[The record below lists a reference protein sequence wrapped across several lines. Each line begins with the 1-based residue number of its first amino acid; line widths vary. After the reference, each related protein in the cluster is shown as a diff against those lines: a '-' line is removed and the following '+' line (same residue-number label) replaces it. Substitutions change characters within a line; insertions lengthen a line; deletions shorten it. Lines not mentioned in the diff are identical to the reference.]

1 MTLLVLAHLDDRVA
15 LGVAAALRRARRQ
28 VLALTPEALAMAPGI
43 TYRQA
48 PKPPA
53 YELMIEWE
61 IRLAG
66 GKLLHSGEIEA
77 VFNRMRSV
85 DAPHFAS
92 SDPADREYA
101 QAESA
106 AWLVSWLAALEAA
119 GARVVN
125 PARRGGLQ
133 PGWGGWEWGLPPS
146 ISPHFKERK
155 WGEGEPPSSP
165 PGSGEQQWGEGEQA
179 RLLVAGEQRVW
190 QGEPL
195 GDLRIADF
203 ETGIRSIQ
211 ARSSCVLCELRFER
225 TVSGWQ
231 IGALEPFPLAVNQA
245 GIATIARL
253 LG

>member
-1 MTLLVLAHLDDRVA
+1 MPVLVLAHLEDRVA

-43 TYRQA
+43 MVRQA
-48 PKPPA
+48 PKLPA
-53 YELMIEWE
+53 SELAIEWE

-66 GKLLHSGEIEA
+66 GKLLRSGEVEA

-92 SDPADREYA
+92 SDPFDREYA

-119 GARVVN
+119 GAPVVN
-125 PARRGGLQ
+125 PVRRGGLQ
-133 PGWGGWEWGLPPS
+133 PGWEWSAPS
-146 ISPHFKERK
+146 GP
-155 WGEGEPPSSP
+155 GEP
-165 PGSGEQQWGEGEQA
+165 GAVARA
-179 RLLVAGEQRVW
+179 RLLVAGEQRVC
-190 QGEPL
+190 QGEPP

-203 ETGIRSIQ
+203 EPEIRLIQ
-211 ARSSCVLCELRFER
+211 ARSGCVLWELRFER
-225 TVSGWQ
+225 TPLGWQ
-231 IGALEPFPLAVNQA
+231 IGALEPFPLAVDRA
-245 GIATIARL
+245 GIAAIARL

>member
-1 MTLLVLAHLDDRVA
+1 MTVLVLAHLNDRVA

-48 PKPPA
+48 PKLPA
-53 YELMIEWE
+53 CELAIEWE

-133 PGWGGWEWGLPPS
+133 PGLGGWEWGLPPS
-146 ISPHFKERK
+146 ISPHFEERK
-155 WGEGEPPSSP
+155 
-165 PGSGEQQWGEGEQA
+165 WGEGEQA

-190 QGEPL
+190 QGEPP

-203 ETGIRSIQ
+203 ETGIRSIR
-211 ARSSCVLCELRFER
+211 ARSGCLLYELRFER

-231 IGALEPFPLAVNQA
+231 IGELEPFPLAVNQA
-245 GIATIARL
+245 GIAAIVRL
-253 LG
+253 LE

>member
-1 MTLLVLAHLDDRVA
+1 MTVLVLAHLDDRVA

-48 PKPPA
+48 PKLPA
-53 YELMIEWE
+53 CELAIEWE

-66 GKLLHSGEIEA
+66 GTLLRPGEVEA

-92 SDPADREYA
+92 SDPFDREYA

-119 GARVVN
+119 GAPVVN
-125 PARRGGLQ
+125 PVRRGGLQ

-146 ISPHFKERK
+146 SSPHFEERK
-155 WGEGEPPSSP
+155 WGD
-165 PGSGEQQWGEGEQA
+165 GEQA
-179 RLLVAGEQRVW
+179 RLLVAGEQQAW
-190 QGEPL
+190 QGEPP

-203 ETGIRSIQ
+203 EAEIRSIQ
-211 ARSSCVLCELRFER
+211 ARFGCILCELRFER
-225 TVSGWQ
+225 TPLGWQ
-231 IGALEPFPLAVNQA
+231 IGALEPFPLAVDRA
-245 GIATIARL
+245 GIAAIVRL